1 MTALAALAAWVRK
14 LIYQRL
20 DLAEP
25 VMGDVEMEAR
35 QLVNLKK
42 VEAAL
47 PFDLRRIF
55 DGIDD
60 AR

>member
-14 LIYQRL
+14 LVYQRL
-20 DLAEP
+20 ELAEP
-25 VMGDVEMEAR
+25 VLGDVEMAAR
-35 QLVNLKK
+35 QLVNRKK

-47 PFDLRRIF
+47 PFELRRIF